1 MGEGLL
7 DCETGRQDE
16 SQPVKIIANELI
28 DRDSTAAKDKYAAF
42 ADEQAAWIGR
52 SRNIRSVVRAALSKR
67 QYRAALRALT
77 VCSDPVGLLRN
88 YALGSGSYPCEVA
101 LRTPAGNTSLQV
113 YGWHDLRTIHEIF
126 LAEDYAIGRKAGVI
140 VDYGSNIGVSA
151 AYFLTRNPNN
161 YCYLFEPA
169 PTNIQRLNHNMKQF
183 WGRYTLNE
191 CAVGIENCRI
201 AFGVE
206 DTGRYGGIGQQT
218 GNYIT
223 VDCVDSHEVLE
234 EIIEA
239 HGKIDVLK
247 IDVETME
254 KAIVER
260 LSQSLAS
267 QIDLLLVEYRF
278 KKNPL
283 PATHVLSVQGTV
295 SRFSR
300 KA

>member
-1 MGEGLL
+1 VTLTKQL
-7 DCETGRQDE
+7 
-16 SQPVKIIANELI
+16 A
-28 DRDSTAAKDKYAAF
+28 
-42 ADEQAAWIGR
+42 R
-52 SRNIRSVVRAALSKR
+52 SRNIHSVVRAALSKR
-67 QYRAALRALT
+67 QHRAVLRALT
-77 VCSDPVGLLRN
+77 VCSDPVGLLRD

-101 LRTPAGNTSLQV
+101 LRTPAGNISLQV
-113 YGWHDLRTIHEIF
+113 YSWHDLRTIHEIF
-126 LAEDYAIGRKAGVI
+126 LAEDYAIGRNAGVI

-151 AYFLTRNPNN
+151 AYFLTRNPTNH
-161 YCYLFEPA
+161 CYLFEPV
-169 PTNIQRLNHNMKQF
+169 PTNLHRLNHNMEHF
-183 WGRYTLNE
+183 RGRYALNT

-201 AFGVE
+201 VFGVE

-223 VDCVDSHEVLE
+223 VDCVDSN
-234 EIIEA
+234 EILGGVIET
-239 HGKIDVLK
+239 HGKIGVLK

-254 KAIVER
+254 EAIVEH

-267 QIDLLLVEYRF
+267 RIDLLLVEYRF
-278 KKNPL
+278 TKNPL